1 MPLQDGTKV
10 TIDRKDIRLIN
21 KVLNN
26 SSQPF
31 KFFKS
36 VTKNRRD
43 FERFYNFACNLKED
57 FDILAEDSVW
67 QGFKKGA
74 YNGSRI
80 GTVGGG
86 LAGLATGATVGG
98 GVGAASDLGRYLQ
111 KKNIFRKAK
120 NGLDDVNNYI
130 LGARADL
137 NPRRYVEFQRNL
149 RQKEERRHHRRR
161 RKPVTV
167 IGVKDKNKNN
177 QSKIIPYAM
186 KGAKMGSKFGSA
198 FGAASGAAYGGLIGG
213 GAQLAKNAKDAIKY
227 AITGRAPSGLGNYYA
242 NFGGV
247 SSHPGKVGRPRT
259 KPPKPVNYYQYP
271 DGTKVKAGPGK
282 PPKGVKVISI
292 LPEEDQSYQDQT
304 VLGSAEPGLDSDIN
318 TTTTTKDILKKIKD
332 KKNINKAKD

>member
-67 QGFKKGA
+67 QGFKRGA

-149 RQKEERRHHRRR
+149 RQKEEKRHHRG
-161 RKPVTV
+161 RKPITV
-167 IGVKDKNKNN
+167 IGVKEKGKHVP
-177 QSKIIPYAM
+177 SKIIPYAM

-198 FGAASGAAYGGLIGG
+198 FGAASGAAYGGLLGG
-213 GAQLAKNAKDAIKY
+213 GVQLAKNAKDAVKY
-227 AITGRAPSGLGNYYA
+227 AFTGKTPLGINSLYNLSGMGN
-242 NFGGV
+242 
-247 SSHPGKVGRPRT
+247 HTGKVGRPRT
-259 KPPKPVNYYQYP
+259 RPPKPINYYQYP

-282 PPKGVKVISI
+282 PPKGVKIISI
-292 LPEEDQSYQDQT
+292 LPEEDQSYQNQT